1 MFTILTHFISVL
13 QDLVV
18 YRRRGHNEL
27 DEPGFTSPMMYNK
40 IKDLPCVPSVRIR
53 EPKLP
58 EENLSL
64 TQDLRQL
71 GCEAL
76 RAAAC
81 RRVGHLD

>member
-1 MFTILTHFISVL
+1 MFTISTPFIPVL

-40 IKDLPCVPSVRIR
+40 IKDLPCVPSVRTR
-53 EPKLP
+53 ASELP
-58 EENLSL
+58 DENLSL

-81 RRVGHLD
+81 RRLGNLG